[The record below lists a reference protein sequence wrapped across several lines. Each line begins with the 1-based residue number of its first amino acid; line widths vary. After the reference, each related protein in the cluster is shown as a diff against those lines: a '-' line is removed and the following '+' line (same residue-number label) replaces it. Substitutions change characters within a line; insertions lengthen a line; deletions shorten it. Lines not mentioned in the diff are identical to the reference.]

1 MILTLNRLR
10 REARAIK
17 NPWNPRYGRR
27 AKSAMSRRTP
37 DDTSLTARAPYA
49 ADPARATRLRAE
61 PPSATRTE
69 FQRDRDRIIHSTAFR
84 RLAHKTQVF
93 VDHGSDHFRTRLT
106 HTIEVAQIARALAR
120 ALRLD
125 DDLAEAIA
133 LAHDL
138 GHTPFGHTGEDALN
152 AAMAGHGGFDHNSHA
167 LRIVT
172 ELERRYAEFDGLNL
186 TQPTLAGL
194 VKHNGPLID
203 ASGAP
208 AERYRARGVPAAVL
222 RYDETQRLDLSLH
235 ASLESQAAAIAD
247 DIAYDAHDID
257 DGLRAGLFALAEL
270 RAAVPFVD
278 GLMREVDDRHPG
290 LEAPRAIN
298 ELTRRVITGFIEDAI
313 GESSRR
319 IAEAKIV
326 SPEGVAAAGRTI
338 VGQTA
343 PFEAA
348 DRDIKA
354 FLFARMYRHPEV
366 RRVRDQADAIVRRL
380 FEAYMS
386 DPTAMPPEWAAK
398 AEQGGPR
405 AVSDYIAGMTDRF
418 AIAEHV
424 RLFDGAPDLR

>member
-1 MILTLNRLR
+1 
-10 REARAIK
+10 
-17 NPWNPRYGRR
+17 
-27 AKSAMSRRTP
+27 MSRPTP

-49 ADPARATRLRAE
+49 AEPTRAQRLRAE

-69 FQRDRDRIIHSTAFR
+69 FQRDRDRIVHSTAFR

-93 VDHGSDHFRTRLT
+93 VDHESDHFRTRLT

-133 LAHDL
+133 LGHDL
-138 GHTPFGHTGEDALN
+138 GHTPFGHTGEDALD
-152 AAMAGHGGFDHNSHA
+152 ACMAEHGGFDHNSHA

-186 TQPTLAGL
+186 TQPTIAGL

-208 AERYRARGVPAAVL
+208 TERYRARGVPAAIL
-222 RYDETQRLDLSLH
+222 RYDERQRLDLSRH
-235 ASLESQAAAIAD
+235 ASLEAQAAAIAD

-257 DGLRAGLFALAEL
+257 DGLRAGLFPLAEL

-278 GLMREVDDRHPG
+278 VVMREIDALHPG
-290 LEAPRAIN
+290 LEEPRAIH
-298 ELTRRVITGFIEDAI
+298 ELTRRVITRFIEDAI
-313 GESSRR
+313 GESERR
-319 IAEAKIV
+319 IAELMID
-326 SPEGVAAAGRTI
+326 SPEAVAAAGRTL

-343 PFEAA
+343 AIETA

-354 FLFARMYRHPEV
+354 FLVARMYRHPDVKKV
-366 RRVRDQADAIVRRL
+366 REQADAIVRRL
-380 FEAYMS
+380 FKAYMS
-386 DPTAMPPEWAAK
+386 DPSAMPPEWAAK
-398 AEQGGPR
+398 AEGETR
-405 AVSDYIAGMTDRF
+405 ARFVADYIAGMTDRF

-424 RLFDGAPDLR
+424 RLFDGPPDLR

>member
-1 MILTLNRLR
+1 
-10 REARAIK
+10 
-17 NPWNPRYGRR
+17 
-27 AKSAMSRRTP
+27 MSGRTP
-37 DDTSLTARAPYA
+37 DDTSLTGRAPYA
-49 ADPARATRLRAE
+49 ADPSRATRLCAE

-69 FQRDRDRIIHSTAFR
+69 FQRDRDRIVHSTAFR

-106 HTIEVAQIARALAR
+106 HTIEVAQIARAFAR

-152 AAMAGHGGFDHNSHA
+152 AVMAGHGGFDHNSHA

-194 VKHNGPLID
+194 VKHNGPLLD
-203 ASGAP
+203 ASGEP
-208 AERYRARGVPAAVL
+208 TERYRARGVPSAIL
-222 RYDETQRLDLSLH
+222 RYDERQGLDLSLH
-235 ASLESQAAAIAD
+235 ASLEAQAAAIAD

-257 DGLRAGLFALAEL
+257 DGLRAGLFALVEL

-278 GLMREVDDRHPG
+278 GLMREIDDRHPG
-290 LEAPRAIN
+290 LEEPRAIH
-298 ELTRRVITGFIEDAI
+298 ELTRRVITRFIEDAI
-313 GESSRR
+313 QESSRR
-319 IAEAKIV
+319 IAASKV
-326 SPEGVAAAGRTI
+326 ASPEGVAAAGRAL

-366 RRVRDQADAIVRRL
+366 RKVREQADAIVRRL

-398 AEQGGPR
+398 AGHGRAR
-405 AVSDYIAGMTDRF
+405 AVADYIAGMTDRF

-424 RLFDGAPDLR
+424 RIFDGPPDLR